1 MAQTWKHIRIWAVIL
16 SLCVLALG
24 VVLIVWPDVSALA
37 VCIILGICCIGI
49 GIVDI
54 VRYIKLGLY
63 GIFFRYDLILSIC
76 SILVG
81 LLILVRSSSAVT
93 FLPIAVGVYL
103 IIGSV
108 LCIQLAIE
116 LHQFHGGGWLLAMI
130 WGIIGLVLAFMLL
143 LDPFTERP
151 PDDLCR
157 ISLDNIRVQE
167 LYLLIS
173 ISALWKGANANVQ
186 EPEWK
191 LFQLKPQRSDKPH
204 SYII

>member
-143 LDPFTERP
+143 LDPFTGASA
-151 PDDLCR
+151 LMIFAG
-157 ISLDNIRVQE
+157 ISLVISAVQE

-173 ISALWKGANANVQ
+173 ISRALKKGKNANVI
-186 EPEWK
+186 EAEWK
-191 LFQLKPQRSDKPH
+191 PLN
-204 SYII
+204 